1 MSNSEE
7 YIKQL
12 EETIRR
18 FLEPIKD
25 IPYNIAIRS
34 LTGCRVL
41 EFDRNDKKN
50 QKLLNK
56 LKEAAQISLK
66 TAYRKGIKTKR
77 PNEAG
82 NQIEPFV
89 INSLNKVGLKA
100 EKPKSRKG
108 KVKIAG
114 YPDIEISDEY
124 GRTIYLECK
133 TYSALTKGQS
143 FRTFYFSPSKDP
155 KITKDAFHLL
165 LSFELSQRKR
175 KKGPIFVPV
184 SWQLY
189 TLENLKVQIRYL
201 QKGTS
206 FS

>member
-25 IPYNIAIRS
+25 IHYNIAIRS

-41 EFDRNDKKN
+41 EFDRNDN
-50 QKLLNK
+50 
-56 LKEAAQISLK
+56 K

-133 TYSALTKGQS
+133 TYSALIKTQK
-143 FRTFYFSPSKDP
+143 
-155 KITKDAFHLL
+155 
-165 LSFELSQRKR
+165 
-175 KKGPIFVPV
+175 
-184 SWQLY
+184 
-189 TLENLKVQIRYL
+189 L
-201 QKGTS
+201 QKTLSIYFLVLNCHKERGRKDLFLSRFLGNFIHWKTS
-206 FS
+206 KCK

>member
-25 IPYNIAIRS
+25 IHYNIAIRS

-50 QKLLNK
+50 KKLLNK

-108 KVKIAG
+108 KIKIAG

>member
-41 EFDRNDKKN
+41 EFDRNDN
-50 QKLLNK
+50 
-56 LKEAAQISLK
+56 K